1 MSLSKYSKKVWIRGV
16 GSKPHQPLVN
26 FKFPYREFGKQKLVK
41 RAFQHSW
48 FAKWKWLHYEEDMD
62 KAICYNCIQAY
73 EEDKLRASNL
83 ELAFI
88 SKGFN
93 NWKDASVKFKEH
105 ESSNCHKDSMI
116 VTVDLPSSVKDI
128 AETLQRELTKQK
140 SENRQMLLKILSNIR
155 FLARQS
161 IAIRGDGDEENSN
174 FIQLFKL
181 RGEDD
186 PKFAKWLEKKTDKY
200 VSANIQNELLKV
212 MGLQVLRDIATSLHS
227 AEFYSIMV
235 DETTDV
241 SNKEQAVLC
250 FRWVSDD
257 LIAHEDFVG
266 LYGIENTEAKTLV
279 NMILDV
285 LTRLNLSIKK
295 LRGQCYDGA
304 SAMSGPRSG
313 VAKQIRDLESR
324 AVYTHCY
331 GHSLNLA
338 CMDTIKSSK
347 VMQEALDITAEI
359 TKLVKLSPRRGTIFQ
374 RLKDELAPL
383 DPGIRVLCPTRWTVK
398 AKALKSIVDNFE
410 VLQHLWEESLEYVKE
425 SEMRARIL
433 GVSDRMMKFDF
444 FFGAILGETVLS
456 HSDNLS
462 RTLQKGD
469 ISASEGQGV
478 AEMTVTCLKTL
489 RTDDNFALFWSK
501 VTKKATQLNIDEPA
515 LPRKGKRTV
524 RYESGNAAPEFHTS
538 IEGYY
543 RQAYFE
549 VLDVICSTI
558 EDRFRQPGYQLYSN
572 LEQLLLKA
580 VCKENYSSEFDFVTK
595 FYGPD
600 LNVHALEMQLQI
612 FATNFIMEGKKTSI
626 KDILK
631 YLRNISSAQRALLSE
646 ICIIAKL
653 ILVMPAT
660 NAVSERSFS
669 ALRRVKT
676 YLRSTM
682 KQTRLNHLMILHVHK
697 DITDSLNLN
706 DIGNEFVRC
715 SEHRLSVFGHF

>member
-1 MSLSKYSKKVWIRGV
+1 M
-16 GSKPHQPLVN
+16 
-26 FKFPYREFGKQKLVK
+26 
-41 RAFQHSW
+41 
-48 FAKWKWLHYEEDMD
+48 
-62 KAICYNCIQAY
+62 
-73 EEDKLRASNL
+73 

-200 VSANIQNELLKV
+200 VSADIQNELLKV
-212 MGLQVLRDIATSLHS
+212 VGLQVLRDIATSLHS

-338 CMDTIKSSK
+338 YMDTIKSSK

-398 AKALKSIVDNFE
+398 AEALKSIVDNFE

-515 LPRKGKRTV
+515 LPRKRKRTV

-646 ICIIAKL
+646 ICIIVKL

>member
-1 MSLSKYSKKVWIRGV
+1 
-16 GSKPHQPLVN
+16 
-26 FKFPYREFGKQKLVK
+26 
-41 RAFQHSW
+41 
-48 FAKWKWLHYEEDMD
+48 
-62 KAICYNCIQAY
+62 
-73 EEDKLRASNL
+73 
-83 ELAFI
+83 
-88 SKGFN
+88 
-93 NWKDASVKFKEH
+93 
-105 ESSNCHKDSMI
+105 MI

-200 VSANIQNELLKV
+200 VSADIQNELLNV

-383 DPGIRVLCPTRWTVK
+383 DPGIRVLCPTRWTVE
-398 AKALKSIVDNFE
+398 AEALKSIVDNFE
-410 VLQHLWEESLEYVKE
+410 VLQHLWEESVEYVKE

-433 GVSDRMMKFDF
+433 GVSDRMMKSDF

-469 ISASEGQGV
+469 ISASEGQGI

-501 VTKKATQLNIDEPA
+501 VTKKAIQLNIDEPA
-515 LPRKGKRTV
+515 LPRKRKRTV

-600 LNVHALEMQLQI
+600 LNVHALETQLQI

-653 ILVMPAT
+653 ILVMPST

-706 DIGNEFVRC
+706 DIGNKFVRC

>member
-1 MSLSKYSKKVWIRGV
+1 M
-16 GSKPHQPLVN
+16 LV
-26 FKFPYREFGKQKLVK
+26 
-41 RAFQHSW
+41 
-48 FAKWKWLHYEEDMD
+48 D
-62 KAICYNCIQAY
+62 KAFCYNCIQAFCYNCIQAY
-73 EEDKLRASNL
+73 KEDKLRASNL

-200 VSANIQNELLKV
+200 VSADIQNELLKV

-383 DPGIRVLCPTRWTVK
+383 DPGIRVLCPTRWTIK
-398 AKALKSIVDNFE
+398 AEALKSIVDNFE

-489 RTDDNFALFWSK
+489 RTDDNFELFWSK

-515 LPRKGKRTV
+515 LPRKRKRTV

-646 ICIIAKL
+646 ICVIAKL

-706 DIGNEFVRC
+706 DIRNEFVRC